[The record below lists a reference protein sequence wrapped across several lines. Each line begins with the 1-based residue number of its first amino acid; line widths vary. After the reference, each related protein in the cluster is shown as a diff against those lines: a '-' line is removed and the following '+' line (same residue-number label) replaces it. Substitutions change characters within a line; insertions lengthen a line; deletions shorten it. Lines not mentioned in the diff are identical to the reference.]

1 MALNFWKI
9 IFLFSLFLPL
19 YSSAYIERTV
29 GGSLIAEVNPRTPK
43 PNEVVNIKLSG
54 YGFNLDTSDITW
66 ILNNEIM
73 NSGRG
78 MKEFSFQMGS
88 AGSVNSLYA
97 TVETRTGRTLGK
109 NLVFR
114 PAEVELIFE
123 ANTYIPKG
131 YKGARLPSPGSLIKV
146 VAKPNFII
154 NNENLDPTSLE
165 YQWRRNGTLISN
177 ENINNPEI
185 LIFRLNEDGR
195 GERIDVSVS
204 SRRYGSR
211 AENSIN
217 INPIS
222 PEILIYEN
230 KPLLGINYNQ
240 AINGRLNLSIGTI
253 SLKAEPFYFPGQN
266 INDNLFAWFINQERI
281 NQNTANPSQI
291 NLERP
296 VGSEGSF
303 ILTTIA
309 RNIFRP
315 TINTQKQ
322 IEIILNGRQSN
333 EF

>member
-29 GGSLIAEVNPRTPK
+29 GGSLIAEVNPRAPK
-43 PNEVVNIKLSG
+43 PNQMVNIKLSG

-73 NSGRG
+73 DSGRG
-78 MKEFSFQMGS
+78 MKEFSFQMGGV
-88 AGSVNSLYA
+88 GSVNSLYA
-97 TVETRTGRTLGK
+97 TVETRTERTLGK
-109 NLVFR
+109 NLIFR
-114 PAEVELIFE
+114 PAEVELMFE
-123 ANTYIPKG
+123 SNTYVPRG
-131 YKGARLPSPGSLIKV
+131 YRGARLPSPGSLVKV

-165 YQWRRNGTLISN
+165 YQWRRNGTLLSN
-177 ENINNPEI
+177 ENTNNPEI

-195 GERIDVSVS
+195 GERIEVSVF
-204 SRRYGSR
+204 SRTYGSR
-211 AENSIN
+211 AENSIIITPVN
-217 INPIS
+217 
-222 PEILIYEN
+222 PEIILYEN
-230 KPLLGINYNQ
+230 RPLLGVDYKQ
-240 AINGRLNLSIGTI
+240 AITDRLNLSIGTI

-266 INDNLFAWFINQERI
+266 INDNFFAWFINQERI

-309 RNIFRP
+309 RNMFRP
-315 TINTQKQ
+315 TINIQKQ
-322 IEIILNGRQSN
+322 IEIILNGQQSN